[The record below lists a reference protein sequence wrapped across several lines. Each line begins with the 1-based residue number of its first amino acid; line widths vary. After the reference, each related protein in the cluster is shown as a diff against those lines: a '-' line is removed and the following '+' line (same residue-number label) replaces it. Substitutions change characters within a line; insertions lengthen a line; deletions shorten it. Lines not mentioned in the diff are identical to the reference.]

1 MIRTSPTAARGRVK
15 VNTSLRAAIADYSQW
30 PTTPLDYTM
39 NLSIYLTTAASPMRH
54 LDKIACS
61 IAITSADEDSPEFK
75 RPSGVF
81 ADALEGMAKLASRTV
96 AFDANHV
103 QETTG
108 SANPTARSVA
118 RCWL

>member
-1 MIRTSPTAARGRVK
+1 M
-15 VNTSLRAAIADYSQW
+15 NTSLRAAIADYSQW

-96 AFDANHV
+96 AFDANHF